1 MMRGAEEPD
10 DDGEL
15 GNMQM
20 VNDYGEAKEPLTQW
34 VQKKEVI
41 SYIQKA
47 FNMFLRSFAKEGVHS
62 YENRI

>member
-1 MMRGAEEPD
+1 MMRNAEDPD

-41 SYIQKA
+41 SYI
-47 FNMFLRSFAKEGVHS
+47 
-62 YENRI
+62 